1 MSDFPKIQ
9 TAIPKQ
15 RYQFGEYGISVLGEI
30 ESSDPRTYQYIMAFV
45 PEGKQ
50 EPVLY
55 ICSEK
60 SPPKDRHEGS
70 HRLRV
75 INQAMSEIM
84 STGDQWRDL
93 DTFCGEA
100 LKLGEQLLGLA
111 GEQPVKLM

>member
-1 MSDFPKIQ
+1 MTDFPKIQ
-9 TAIPKQ
+9 TAIPRQ
-15 RYQFGEYGISVLGEI
+15 RYQFGEYSISVLGEI
-30 ESSDPRTYQYIMAFV
+30 ESPDPQTYQFIMAFV
-45 PEGKQ
+45 PEGKS

-75 INQAMSEIM
+75 VNQAMSEIM
-84 STGDQWRDL
+84 STGDQWRNL
-93 DTFCGEA
+93 ETFSEEA
-100 LKLGEQLLGLA
+100 LKLGEQLLGLS

>member
-1 MSDFPKIQ
+1 MSQFPKIQ

-30 ESSDPRTYQYIMAFV
+30 ESADLQAYQYIMAFV
-45 PEGKQ
+45 PEGKP

-60 SPPKDRHEGS
+60 SLPKDRHEGS

-75 INQAMSEIM
+75 INQAMSEVM
-84 STGDQWRDL
+84 SVGDQWGDL
-93 DTFCGEA
+93 DSFSAEA
-100 LKLGEQLLGLA
+100 LKLGEQILGLA

>member
-15 RYQFGEYGISVLGEI
+15 RYQFGEYSISVLGEI
-30 ESSDPRTYQYIMAFV
+30 ESPDPRSYQFIMAFV
-45 PEGKQ
+45 PEGKS

-75 INQAMSEIM
+75 VNQAMSEIM
-84 STGDQWRDL
+84 STGDQWRNL
-93 DTFCGEA
+93 ETFSEEA
-100 LKLGEQLLGLA
+100 LKLGEQLLGLS
-111 GEQPVKLM
+111 GEQPVRLM

>member
-1 MSDFPKIQ
+1 MSGFPKIQ

-15 RYQFGEYGISVLGEI
+15 RYQFGEYVISVLGEI
-30 ESSDPRTYQYIMAFV
+30 ESPDPQSYQFIMAFV
-45 PEGKQ
+45 PEGKS

-60 SPPKDRHEGS
+60 SLPKDRHEGS

-75 INQAMSEIM
+75 VNQAMSEIM
-84 STGDQWRDL
+84 STGDQWRNL
-93 DTFCGEA
+93 ETFSGEA

-111 GEQPVKLM
+111 GEQPVRLM

>member
-1 MSDFPKIQ
+1 MSHFPKIQ

-15 RYQFGEYGISVLGEI
+15 RYQFGEYSISVLGEI
-30 ESSDPRTYQYIMAFV
+30 ESPDPQTYQYIMAFV
-45 PEGKQ
+45 PEGKSQ
-50 EPVLY
+50 PVLY

-60 SPPKDRHEGS
+60 SLPKDRHEGS

-93 DTFCGEA
+93 DTFSEEA
-100 LKLGEQLLGLA
+100 LKLGKQLLGLA
-111 GEQPVKLM
+111 GEQPARLM